1 MKSGITRI
9 NPKAALPHSVIQQE
23 SILLQ
28 NFIRSAAAT
37 AVVAAFASAA
47 NAGGFQLTEQS
58 ALALGRAYAG
68 VGVDGSDVS
77 GVYYNPATMTLH
89 PGTQMQLGVVGVGLN
104 LDYVGDNGS
113 RENGRKKPEVVPHA
127 FVSHQLTDDA
137 WVGFALTVP
146 FGLSTDYSN
155 DWDQAG
161 DGTSAMIKVID
172 FNPNVAYKLSDKVSL
187 GAGVSFQYVE
197 AKLGFNW
204 SQHPALGQLG
214 PLSPGQ
220 SHLKVDGHAW
230 GWNVGMMWT
239 PVETVRIGISYRS
252 KVEHTVDG
260 TLKTEKN
267 ILIPKV
273 LKPTQ
278 PSDFTALPT
287 SMNASVTMDAPAWA
301 MLSAAWDVN
310 DWLSLYGTFRWA
322 DWSSFQ
328 SLTIDTAYTPF
339 ESKKNWKD
347 TYLMTLGYDAK
358 MSDFWTLRGG
368 VGYETS
374 TISDPTLRTGTI
386 PDADRYWLAIGSSF
400 HWTKNFQTDVA
411 FAHLRG
417 VHERSVYNHKLTT
430 NGVTTEHAGKFR
442 KLDAYLLGVQAQYR
456 F

>member
-1 MKSGITRI
+1 M
-9 NPKAALPHSVIQQE
+9 
-23 SILLQ
+23 LQ

-37 AVVAAFASAA
+37 AVFAAFASAA

-89 PGTQMQLGVVGVGLN
+89 PGTQMQLGIVGVGLN
-104 LDYVGDNGS
+104 LDYAGDNGS

-155 DWDQAG
+155 NWDQAG
-161 DGTSAMIKVID
+161 EGTSAMIKVID
-172 FNPNVAYKLSDKVSL
+172 FNPNFAYKLSDKVSL
-187 GAGVSFQYVE
+187 GAGVSFQYVK
-197 AKLGFNW
+197 AKLGFNK
-204 SQHPALGQLG
+204 SNAGLGMT
-214 PLSPGQ
+214 
-220 SHLKVDGHAW
+220 HLDVDGHEW
-230 GWNVGMMWT
+230 GWNVGLMWT
-239 PVETVRIGISYRS
+239 PVDTVRVGLSYRS
-252 KVEHTVDG
+252 KVEHTVKG
-260 TLKTEKN
+260 NMTTGAQIPQLQN
-267 ILIPKV
+267 I
-273 LKPTQ
+273 
-278 PSDFTALPT
+278 
-287 SMNASVTMDAPAWA
+287 NASVTMDAPAWA

-328 SLTIDTAYTPF
+328 NLTVDLDSQIHPDQTMP
-339 ESKKNWKD
+339 KKWKD

-400 HWTKNFQTDVA
+400 HWTKDFQTDVA

-417 VHERSVYNHKLTT
+417 VHERSVYQGSK
-430 NGVTTEHAGKFR
+430 EIGKFR
-442 KLDAYLLGVQAQYR
+442 KLDAYLIGVQAQYR

>member
-1 MKSGITRI
+1 M
-9 NPKAALPHSVIQQE
+9 
-23 SILLQ
+23 LQ

-37 AVVAAFASAA
+37 AVFAAFASAA

-89 PGTQMQLGVVGVGLN
+89 PGTQMQLGIVGVGLN
-104 LDYVGDNGS
+104 LDYADNNGS
-113 RENGRKKPEVVPHA
+113 RENGRKKPEIVPHA

-155 DWDQAG
+155 DWEQSG

-172 FNPNVAYKLSDKVSL
+172 FNPNFAYKLSDKVSL
-187 GAGVSFQYVE
+187 GAGFSYQYVE

-204 SQHPALGQLG
+204 SNHPQLG
-214 PLSPGQ
+214 YTTPWGQNGPGM

-230 GWNVGMMWT
+230 GWNIGMMWT
-239 PVETVRIGISYRS
+239 PVDTVRIGVSYRS
-252 KVEHTVDG
+252 KVEHTVYG
-260 TLKTEKN
+260 TLKTQSN
-267 ILIPKV
+267 IML
-273 LKPTQ
+273 PTG
-278 PSDFTALPT
+278 PLPT
-287 SMNASVTMDAPAWA
+287 SMDASVTMDAPAWA

-328 SLTIDTAYTPF
+328 RLTIDT
-339 ESKKNWKD
+339 SKISLPSEKKWKD

-400 HWTKNFQTDVA
+400 HWTKDFQTDVA

-417 VHERSVYNHKLTT
+417 VHERSIYKHTT
-430 NGVTTEHAGKFR
+430 TGTDYAGKFR
-442 KLDAYLLGVQAQYR
+442 KLDAYLIGVQAQYR

>member
-1 MKSGITRI
+1 M
-9 NPKAALPHSVIQQE
+9 
-23 SILLQ
+23 LQ

-37 AVVAAFASAA
+37 AVFAAFASAA

-89 PGTQMQLGVVGVGLN
+89 PGTQMQLGIVGVGLN
-104 LDYVGDNGS
+104 LDYAGDNGS

-155 DWDQAG
+155 NWDQAG
-161 DGTSAMIKVID
+161 EGTSAMIKVID
-172 FNPNVAYKLSDKVSL
+172 FNPNFAYKLSDKVSL
-187 GAGVSFQYVE
+187 GAGVSFQYVK
-197 AKLGFNW
+197 AKLGFNK
-204 SQHPALGQLG
+204 SNAGLGMT
-214 PLSPGQ
+214 
-220 SHLKVDGHAW
+220 HLDVDGHEW
-230 GWNVGMMWT
+230 GWNVGLMWT
-239 PVETVRIGISYRS
+239 PVDTVRVGLSYRS
-252 KVEHTVDG
+252 KVEHTVKG
-260 TLKTEKN
+260 NMTTGAQIPQLQN
-267 ILIPKV
+267 I
-273 LKPTQ
+273 
-278 PSDFTALPT
+278 
-287 SMNASVTMDAPAWA
+287 NASVTMDAPAWA

-328 SLTIDTAYTPF
+328 NLTVDLDSQILPDQTMP
-339 ESKKNWKD
+339 KKWKD

-400 HWTKNFQTDVA
+400 HWTKDFQTDVA

-417 VHERSVYNHKLTT
+417 VHERSVYQ
-430 NGVTTEHAGKFR
+430 GGQEIGKFR
-442 KLDAYLLGVQAQYR
+442 KLDAYLIGVQAQYR

>member
-1 MKSGITRI
+1 M
-9 NPKAALPHSVIQQE
+9 
-23 SILLQ
+23 LQ

-37 AVVAAFASAA
+37 AVFAAFASAA

-89 PGTQMQLGVVGVGLN
+89 LGTQMQLGIVGVGLN
-104 LDYVGDNGS
+104 LDYAGDNGS
-113 RENGRKKPEVVPHA
+113 RENGRKKPEIVPHA

-137 WVGFALTVP
+137 WVGFALAVP

-172 FNPNVAYKLSDKVSL
+172 FNPNFAYKLSDKVSL

-204 SQHPALGQLG
+204 DKHYILGNLDLLEHMG
-214 PLSPGQ
+214 KVPKNTSLLAPGQ
-220 SHLKVDGHAW
+220 SHLKVDGYAW
-230 GWNVGMMWT
+230 GWNIGMMWT
-239 PVETVRIGISYRS
+239 PIDTIRVGVSYRS
-252 KVEHTVDG
+252 KVSHSVDG
-260 TLKTEKN
+260 TLKTSN
-267 ILIPKV
+267 PILKSV
-273 LKPTQ
+273 
-278 PSDFTALPT
+278 D
-287 SMNASVTMDAPAWA
+287 ASVSMDAPAWA

-328 SLTIDTAYTPF
+328 SLTIETSAVPMPL

-400 HWTKNFQTDVA
+400 HWTKDFQTDVA

-417 VHERSVYNHKLTT
+417 VHERSVYNHKLNT
-430 NGVTTEHAGKFR
+430 NGTTTAEHAGKFR
-442 KLDAYLLGVQAQYR
+442 KLDAYLIGVQAQYR

>member
-1 MKSGITRI
+1 M
-9 NPKAALPHSVIQQE
+9 
-23 SILLQ
+23 LQ

-37 AVVAAFASAA
+37 AVFAAFASAA

-89 PGTQMQLGVVGVGLN
+89 PGTQMQLGIVGVGLN
-104 LDYVGDNGS
+104 LDYAGDNGS

-155 DWDQAG
+155 NWDQAG
-161 DGTSAMIKVID
+161 EGTSAMIKVID
-172 FNPNVAYKLSDKVSL
+172 FNPNFAYKLSDKVSL
-187 GAGVSFQYVE
+187 GAGVSFQYVK
-197 AKLGFNW
+197 AKLGFNK
-204 SQHPALGQLG
+204 SNAGLGM
-214 PLSPGQ
+214 P
-220 SHLKVDGHAW
+220 HLDVDGHEW
-230 GWNVGMMWT
+230 GWNVGLMWT
-239 PVETVRIGISYRS
+239 PVDTVRVGLSYRS
-252 KVEHTVDG
+252 KVEHTVKG
-260 TLKTEKN
+260 NMTTGAQIPQLQN
-267 ILIPKV
+267 I
-273 LKPTQ
+273 
-278 PSDFTALPT
+278 
-287 SMNASVTMDAPAWA
+287 NASVTMDAPAWA

-328 SLTIDTAYTPF
+328 NLTVDLDSQILPDQTMP
-339 ESKKNWKD
+339 KKWKD

-400 HWTKNFQTDVA
+400 HWTKDFQTDVA

-417 VHERSVYNHKLTT
+417 VHERSIYKHTT
-430 NGVTTEHAGKFR
+430 TGTDYAGKFR
-442 KLDAYLLGVQAQYR
+442 KLDAYLIGVQAQYR

>member
-1 MKSGITRI
+1 M
-9 NPKAALPHSVIQQE
+9 
-23 SILLQ
+23 LQ

-37 AVVAAFASAA
+37 AVFAAFASAA

-89 PGTQMQLGVVGVGLN
+89 PGTQMQLGIVGVGLN
-104 LDYVGDNGS
+104 LDYAGDNGS
-113 RENGRKKPEVVPHA
+113 RENGRKKPEIVPHA

-155 DWDQAG
+155 DWEQSG

-172 FNPNVAYKLSDKVSL
+172 FNPNFAYKLSDKVSL
-187 GAGVSFQYVE
+187 GAGFSYQYVE

-204 SQHPALGQLG
+204 TNHPLLGKTHA
-214 PLSPGQ
+214 GQ

-239 PVETVRIGISYRS
+239 PVETVRIGLSYRS
-252 KVEHTVDG
+252 KVEHTDYG
-260 TLKTEKN
+260 NLRTQSPYLKTM
-267 ILIPKV
+267 
-273 LKPTQ
+273 
-278 PSDFTALPT
+278 D
-287 SMNASVTMDAPAWA
+287 ASVTMDAPAWA
-301 MLSAAWDVN
+301 MLSAAWEVN
-310 DWLSLYGTFRWA
+310 DWLNLYGTFRWA

-328 SLTIDTAYTPF
+328 RLTIDTPTMSLPS
-339 ESKKNWKD
+339 EKKWKD

-400 HWTKNFQTDVA
+400 HWTKDFQTDVA

-417 VHERSVYNHKLTT
+417 VHERSIYKHTKT
-430 NGVTTEHAGKFR
+430 GTEYAGKFR
-442 KLDAYLLGVQAQYR
+442 KLDAYLIGVQAQYR

>member
-1 MKSGITRI
+1 MKSGIIRI

-417 VHERSVYNHKLTT
+417 VHERSVYNHTPK
-430 NGVTTEHAGKFR
+430 GQAVHAGKFR

>member
-1 MKSGITRI
+1 M
-9 NPKAALPHSVIQQE
+9 
-23 SILLQ
+23 LQ

-89 PGTQMQLGVVGVGLN
+89 SGTQMQLGVVGVGLN
-104 LDYVGDNGS
+104 LDYAGDNGS

-197 AKLGFNW
+197 AKLGFNKTT
-204 SQHPALGQLG
+204 QNQLTNMG
-214 PLSPGQ
+214 MT
-220 SHLKVDGHAW
+220 HLKVDGHEW
-230 GWNVGMMWT
+230 GWNVGLMWT
-239 PVETVRIGISYRS
+239 PVETVRVGLSYRS
-252 KVEHTVDG
+252 KVEHTVNG
-260 TLKTEKN
+260 QMT
-267 ILIPKV
+267 
-273 LKPTQ
+273 TQ
-278 PSDFTALPT
+278 SLAPQLQNLD
-287 SMNASVTMDAPAWA
+287 ASVTMDAPAWA
-301 MLSAAWDVN
+301 MLSAAWEVN
-310 DWLSLYGTFRWA
+310 DWLNLYGTFRWA

-328 SLTIDTAYTPF
+328 NLTVDFDMPQLPSQTMP
-339 ESKKNWKD
+339 KNWKD

-368 VGYETS
+368 IGYETS

-417 VHERSVYNHKLTT
+417 VHERSVYK
-430 NGVTTEHAGKFR
+430 NGSEIGKFR

>member
-104 LDYVGDNGS
+104 LDYAGDNGS

-161 DGTSAMIKVID
+161 EGTSAMIKVID

-204 SQHPALGQLG
+204 DEHPQLG
-214 PLSPGQ
+214 LIGAPGMAR
-220 SHLKVDGHAW
+220 LKVDGHAW

-239 PVETVRIGISYRS
+239 PVETVRIGVSYRS
-252 KVEHTVDG
+252 KVEHTVKG
-260 TLKTEKN
+260 TLKADNKITVLGPKN
-267 ILIPKV
+267 QLV
-273 LKPTQ
+273 DL
-278 PSDFTALPT
+278 PS

-417 VHERSVYNHKLTT
+417 VHERSVYK
-430 NGVTTEHAGKFR
+430 NGSEIGKFR

>member
-1 MKSGITRI
+1 M
-9 NPKAALPHSVIQQE
+9 
-23 SILLQ
+23 LQ

-104 LDYVGDNGS
+104 LDYAGDNGR

-155 DWDQAG
+155 NWDQSG

-204 SQHPALGQLG
+204 DNHPQLSLIG
-214 PLSPGQ
+214 APGMAR
-220 SHLKVDGHAW
+220 LKVDGHAW

-239 PVETVRIGISYRS
+239 PVETVRIGVSYRS

-260 TLKTEKN
+260 TLKADNKITVLGPKN
-267 ILIPKV
+267 QLV
-273 LKPTQ
+273 DL
-278 PSDFTALPT
+278 PS

-368 VGYETS
+368 IGYETS

-417 VHERSVYNHKLTT
+417 VHERSVYK
-430 NGVTTEHAGKFR
+430 NGSEIGKFR

>member
-1 MKSGITRI
+1 M
-9 NPKAALPHSVIQQE
+9 
-23 SILLQ
+23 LQ

-37 AVVAAFASAA
+37 AVFAAFASAA

-89 PGTQMQLGVVGVGLN
+89 PGTQMQLGIVGVGLN
-104 LDYVGDNGS
+104 LDYAGDNGS

-155 DWDQAG
+155 NWDQAG
-161 DGTSAMIKVID
+161 EGTSAMIKVID
-172 FNPNVAYKLSDKVSL
+172 FNPNFAYKLSDKVSL
-187 GAGVSFQYVE
+187 GAGVSFQYVK
-197 AKLGFNW
+197 AKLGFNK
-204 SQHPALGQLG
+204 SNAGLGMT
-214 PLSPGQ
+214 
-220 SHLKVDGHAW
+220 HLDVDGHEW
-230 GWNVGMMWT
+230 GWNVGLMWT
-239 PVETVRIGISYRS
+239 PVDTVRVGLSYRS
-252 KVEHTVDG
+252 KVEHTVKG
-260 TLKTEKN
+260 NMTTGAQIPQLQN
-267 ILIPKV
+267 I
-273 LKPTQ
+273 
-278 PSDFTALPT
+278 
-287 SMNASVTMDAPAWA
+287 NASVTMDAPAWA

-328 SLTIDTAYTPF
+328 NLTVDLDSQILPDQTMP
-339 ESKKNWKD
+339 KKWKD

-400 HWTKNFQTDVA
+400 HWTKDFQTDVA

-417 VHERSVYNHKLTT
+417 VHERSVYQGSK
-430 NGVTTEHAGKFR
+430 EIGKFR
-442 KLDAYLLGVQAQYR
+442 KLDAYLIGVQAQYR

>member
-1 MKSGITRI
+1 VKSGITRI

-104 LDYVGDNGS
+104 LDYAGDNGS

-155 DWDQAG
+155 NWDQSG

-187 GAGVSFQYVE
+187 GAGFSFQYVE

-204 SQHPALGQLG
+204 TNHPQLG
-214 PLSPGQ
+214 IGKTGM

-239 PVETVRIGISYRS
+239 PVETVRIGVSYRS

-267 ILIPKV
+267 ILIPMV
-273 LKPTQ
+273 PNPSQ

-328 SLTIDTAYTPF
+328 SLTIDTPYRPL

-368 VGYETS
+368 IGYETS

-417 VHERSVYNHKLTT
+417 VHERSVYNHNRTA

>member
-1 MKSGITRI
+1 M
-9 NPKAALPHSVIQQE
+9 
-23 SILLQ
+23 LQ

-37 AVVAAFASAA
+37 AVFAAFASAA

-89 PGTQMQLGVVGVGLN
+89 PGTQMQLGIVGVGLN
-104 LDYVGDNGS
+104 LDYAGDNGS

-155 DWDQAG
+155 NWDQAG
-161 DGTSAMIKVID
+161 EGTSAMIKVID
-172 FNPNVAYKLSDKVSL
+172 FNPNFAYKLSDKVSL
-187 GAGVSFQYVE
+187 GAGFSYQYVE

-204 SQHPALGQLG
+204 DKKLLAGM
-214 PLSPGQ
+214 

-239 PVETVRIGISYRS
+239 PVDTVRIGVSYRS
-252 KVEHTVDG
+252 KVEHTVYG
-260 TLKTEKN
+260 TLKTQSN
-267 ILIPKV
+267 IMGR
-273 LKPTQ
+273 
-278 PSDFTALPT
+278 FPT
-287 SMNASVTMDAPAWA
+287 SMDASVTMDAPAWA
-301 MLSAAWDVN
+301 MLSAAWEVN
-310 DWLSLYGTFRWA
+310 DWLNLYGTFRWA

-328 SLTIDTAYTPF
+328 SLTIETSTLPMPL

-400 HWTKNFQTDVA
+400 HWTKDFQTDVA

-417 VHERSVYNHKLTT
+417 VHERSVYQ
-430 NGVTTEHAGKFR
+430 GGQEIGKFR
-442 KLDAYLLGVQAQYR
+442 KLDAYLIGVQAQYR

>member
-1 MKSGITRI
+1 M
-9 NPKAALPHSVIQQE
+9 
-23 SILLQ
+23 LQ

-37 AVVAAFASAA
+37 AVFAAFASAA

-68 VGVDGSDVS
+68 VGVDGTDVS

-89 PGTQMQLGVVGVGLN
+89 PGTQMQLGVVGIGLN
-104 LDYVGDNGS
+104 LDYASNNGNN
-113 RENGRKKPEVVPHA
+113 ENGRKKPEVVPHA

-155 DWDQAG
+155 DWEQAT

-172 FNPNVAYKLSDKVSL
+172 FNPNFAYKLSDKVSL
-187 GAGVSFQYVE
+187 GAGFSYQYVE

-204 SQHPALGQLG
+204 TNHPLLGRTG
-214 PLSPGQ
+214 VGQ

-239 PVETVRIGISYRS
+239 PVETVRIGLSYRS
-252 KVEHTVDG
+252 KVEHTVYG
-260 TLKTEKN
+260 NLRTQSPYLKTM
-267 ILIPKV
+267 
-273 LKPTQ
+273 
-278 PSDFTALPT
+278 D
-287 SMNASVTMDAPAWA
+287 ASVTMDAPAWA
-301 MLSAAWDVN
+301 MLSAAWEVN
-310 DWLSLYGTFRWA
+310 DWLNLYGTFRWA

-328 SLTIDTAYTPF
+328 RLTIDTPTMSLPS
-339 ESKKNWKD
+339 EKKWKD

-400 HWTKNFQTDVA
+400 HWTKDFQTDVA

-417 VHERSVYNHKLTT
+417 VHERSVYK
-430 NGVTTEHAGKFR
+430 GDQEIGKFR
-442 KLDAYLLGVQAQYR
+442 KLDAYLIGVQAQYR

>member
-1 MKSGITRI
+1 M
-9 NPKAALPHSVIQQE
+9 
-23 SILLQ
+23 LQ

-89 PGTQMQLGVVGVGLN
+89 PGTQMQLGVVGIGLN
-104 LDYVGDNGS
+104 LDYASKNG
-113 RENGRKKPEVVPHA
+113 RDENGRKKPEVVPHA

-155 DWDQAG
+155 DWEQSI

-197 AKLGFNW
+197 AKLGFNKTT
-204 SQHPALGQLG
+204 QNQLTNMG
-214 PLSPGQ
+214 MT
-220 SHLKVDGHAW
+220 HLKVDGHEW
-230 GWNVGMMWT
+230 GWNVGLMWT
-239 PVETVRIGISYRS
+239 PVETVRVGLSYRS
-252 KVEHTVDG
+252 KVEHTVNG
-260 TLKTEKN
+260 QMT
-267 ILIPKV
+267 
-273 LKPTQ
+273 TQ
-278 PSDFTALPT
+278 SLAPQLQNLD
-287 SMNASVTMDAPAWA
+287 ASVTMDAPAWA
-301 MLSAAWDVN
+301 MLSAAWEVN
-310 DWLSLYGTFRWA
+310 DWLNLYGTFRWA

-328 SLTIDTAYTPF
+328 NLTVDFDMAQLPSQTMP
-339 ESKKNWKD
+339 KNWKD

-368 VGYETS
+368 IGYETS

-417 VHERSVYNHKLTT
+417 VHERSVYK
-430 NGVTTEHAGKFR
+430 NGSEIGKFR

>member
-1 MKSGITRI
+1 M
-9 NPKAALPHSVIQQE
+9 
-23 SILLQ
+23 LQ

-37 AVVAAFASAA
+37 AVFAAFASAA

-68 VGVDGSDVS
+68 VGVDGTDVS

-89 PGTQMQLGVVGVGLN
+89 PGTQMQLGIVGVGLN
-104 LDYVGDNGS
+104 LDYAGNNDS
-113 RENGRKKPEVVPHA
+113 RENGRKKPEIVPHA

-155 DWDQAG
+155 NWDQAA

-172 FNPNVAYKLSDKVSL
+172 FNPNFAYKLSDKVSL
-187 GAGVSFQYVE
+187 GAGFSYQYVE

-204 SQHPALGQLG
+204 TNHPLLGQT
-214 PLSPGQ
+214 SAGQ

-239 PVETVRIGISYRS
+239 PVETVRIGLSYRS
-252 KVEHTVDG
+252 KVEHTVYG
-260 TLKTEKN
+260 NLRTQSPYLKTM
-267 ILIPKV
+267 
-273 LKPTQ
+273 
-278 PSDFTALPT
+278 D
-287 SMNASVTMDAPAWA
+287 ASVTMDAPAWA
-301 MLSAAWDVN
+301 MLSAAWEVN
-310 DWLSLYGTFRWA
+310 DWLNLYGTFRWA

-328 SLTIDTAYTPF
+328 RLTIDTPTMSLPS
-339 ESKKNWKD
+339 EKKWKD

-417 VHERSVYNHKLTT
+417 VHERSVYNHKLNT
-430 NGVTTEHAGKFR
+430 NGTTTAEHAGKFR
-442 KLDAYLLGVQAQYR
+442 KLDAYLIGVQAQYR

>member
-1 MKSGITRI
+1 M
-9 NPKAALPHSVIQQE
+9 
-23 SILLQ
+23 LQ

-37 AVVAAFASAA
+37 AVFAAFASAA

-89 PGTQMQLGVVGVGLN
+89 PGTQMQLGIVGVGLN
-104 LDYVGDNGS
+104 LDYAGDNGS

-155 DWDQAG
+155 NWDQAG
-161 DGTSAMIKVID
+161 EGTSAMIKVID
-172 FNPNVAYKLSDKVSL
+172 FNPNFAYKLSDKVSL
-187 GAGVSFQYVE
+187 GAGVSFQYVK
-197 AKLGFNW
+197 AKLGFNK
-204 SQHPALGQLG
+204 SNAGLGMT
-214 PLSPGQ
+214 
-220 SHLKVDGHAW
+220 HLDVDGHEW
-230 GWNVGMMWT
+230 GWNVGLMWT
-239 PVETVRIGISYRS
+239 PVDTVRVGLSYRS
-252 KVEHTVDG
+252 KVEHTVKG
-260 TLKTEKN
+260 NMTTGVQIPQLQN
-267 ILIPKV
+267 I
-273 LKPTQ
+273 
-278 PSDFTALPT
+278 
-287 SMNASVTMDAPAWA
+287 NASVTMDAPAWA

-328 SLTIDTAYTPF
+328 NLTVDLDSQILPDQTMP
-339 ESKKNWKD
+339 KKWKD

-400 HWTKNFQTDVA
+400 HWTKDFQTDVA

-417 VHERSVYNHKLTT
+417 VHERSVYQGSK
-430 NGVTTEHAGKFR
+430 EIGKFR
-442 KLDAYLLGVQAQYR
+442 KLDAYLIGVQAQYR

>member
-1 MKSGITRI
+1 M
-9 NPKAALPHSVIQQE
+9 
-23 SILLQ
+23 LQ

-37 AVVAAFASAA
+37 AVFAAFASAA

-89 PGTQMQLGVVGVGLN
+89 PGTQMQLGIVGVGLN
-104 LDYVGDNGS
+104 LDYAGDNGS

-155 DWDQAG
+155 NWDQAG
-161 DGTSAMIKVID
+161 EGTSAMIKVID
-172 FNPNVAYKLSDKVSL
+172 FNPNFAYKLSDKVSL
-187 GAGVSFQYVE
+187 GAGFSYQYVE

-204 SQHPALGQLG
+204 DQKLHAGM
-214 PLSPGQ
+214 

-230 GWNVGMMWT
+230 GWNIGMMWT
-239 PVETVRIGISYRS
+239 PVETVRIGVSYRS
-252 KVEHTVDG
+252 KVEHTVYG
-260 TLKTEKN
+260 TLKTQGN
-267 ILIPKV
+267 IK
-273 LKPTQ
+273 
-278 PSDFTALPT
+278 LPT
-287 SMNASVTMDAPAWA
+287 ATGTIATLPSSMDASVTMDAPAWA

-328 SLTIDTAYTPF
+328 RLTIDT
-339 ESKKNWKD
+339 SKISLPSEKKWKD

-400 HWTKNFQTDVA
+400 HWTKDFQTDVA

-417 VHERSVYNHKLTT
+417 VHERSVYQ
-430 NGVTTEHAGKFR
+430 GGQEIGKFR
-442 KLDAYLLGVQAQYR
+442 KLDAYLIGVQAQYR

>member
-1 MKSGITRI
+1 M
-9 NPKAALPHSVIQQE
+9 
-23 SILLQ
+23 LQ

-37 AVVAAFASAA
+37 AVFAAFASAA

-68 VGVDGSDVS
+68 VGVDGTDVS

-89 PGTQMQLGVVGVGLN
+89 PGTQMQLGIVGVGLN
-104 LDYVGDNGS
+104 LDYAGDNGS
-113 RENGRKKPEVVPHA
+113 RENGRKKPEIVPHA

-137 WVGFALTVP
+137 WVGFSLTVP

-155 DWDQAG
+155 DWEQSG

-172 FNPNVAYKLSDKVSL
+172 FNPNFAYKLSDKVSL
-187 GAGVSFQYVE
+187 GAGFSYQYVE

-204 SQHPALGQLG
+204 SNHPQLG
-214 PLSPGQ
+214 YTTPWGQNGPGM

-230 GWNVGMMWT
+230 GWNIGMMWT
-239 PVETVRIGISYRS
+239 PIDTVRIGVSYRS
-252 KVEHTVDG
+252 KVEHTVYG
-260 TLKTEKN
+260 TLKTQSN
-267 ILIPKV
+267 IML
-273 LKPTQ
+273 PTG
-278 PSDFTALPT
+278 PLPT
-287 SMNASVTMDAPAWA
+287 SMDASVTMDAPAWA

-328 SLTIDTAYTPF
+328 RLTIDT
-339 ESKKNWKD
+339 SKISLPSEKKWKD

-400 HWTKNFQTDVA
+400 HWTKDFQTDVA

-417 VHERSVYNHKLTT
+417 VHERSIYKHTKT
-430 NGVTTEHAGKFR
+430 GTEYAGKFR
-442 KLDAYLLGVQAQYR
+442 KLDAYLIGVQAQYR

>member
-1 MKSGITRI
+1 M
-9 NPKAALPHSVIQQE
+9 
-23 SILLQ
+23 LQ

-37 AVVAAFASAA
+37 AVFAAFASAA

-89 PGTQMQLGVVGVGLN
+89 PGTQMQLGIVGVGLN
-104 LDYVGDNGS
+104 LDYAGDNGS

-155 DWDQAG
+155 NWDQAG
-161 DGTSAMIKVID
+161 EGTSAMIKVID
-172 FNPNVAYKLSDKVSL
+172 FNPNFAYKLSDKVSL
-187 GAGVSFQYVE
+187 GAGVSFQYVK
-197 AKLGFNW
+197 AKLGFNK
-204 SQHPALGQLG
+204 SNAGLGMT
-214 PLSPGQ
+214 
-220 SHLKVDGHAW
+220 HLDVDGHEW
-230 GWNVGMMWT
+230 GWNVGLMWT
-239 PVETVRIGISYRS
+239 PVDTVRVGLSYRS
-252 KVEHTVDG
+252 KVEHTVKG
-260 TLKTEKN
+260 NMTTGAQIPQLQN
-267 ILIPKV
+267 I
-273 LKPTQ
+273 
-278 PSDFTALPT
+278 
-287 SMNASVTMDAPAWA
+287 NASVTMDAPAWA

-328 SLTIDTAYTPF
+328 NLTVDLDSQILPDQTMP
-339 ESKKNWKD
+339 KKWKD

-400 HWTKNFQTDVA
+400 HWTKDFQTDVA

-417 VHERSVYNHKLTT
+417 VHERSIYKHTT
-430 NGVTTEHAGKFR
+430 TGTDYAGKFR
-442 KLDAYLLGVQAQYR
+442 KLDAYLIGVQAQYR

>member
-1 MKSGITRI
+1 M
-9 NPKAALPHSVIQQE
+9 
-23 SILLQ
+23 LQ

-104 LDYVGDNGS
+104 LDYASDNGR

-155 DWDQAG
+155 DWDQSG

-204 SQHPALGQLG
+204 ENHPQLG
-214 PLSPGQ
+214 LIGDPGMAR
-220 SHLKVDGHAW
+220 LKVDGHAW

-239 PVETVRIGISYRS
+239 PVETVRIGVSYRS

-260 TLKTEKN
+260 TLKADNKITVLGPKN
-267 ILIPKV
+267 QLV
-273 LKPTQ
+273 DL
-278 PSDFTALPT
+278 PS

-368 VGYETS
+368 IGYETS

-417 VHERSVYNHKLTT
+417 VHERSVYK
-430 NGVTTEHAGKFR
+430 NGSEIGKFR

>member
-1 MKSGITRI
+1 MKSGIIRI

-161 DGTSAMIKVID
+161 EGTSAMIKVID

-204 SQHPALGQLG
+204 SKHPLLSQLG
-214 PLSPGQ
+214 PAAPGQ

-239 PVETVRIGISYRS
+239 PVDTVRVGLSYRS
-252 KVEHTVDG
+252 KVAHTVDG
-260 TLKTEKN
+260 TLKKSN
-267 ILIPKV
+267 PY
-273 LKPTQ
+273 LKTM
-278 PSDFTALPT
+278 D
-287 SMNASVTMDAPAWA
+287 ASVSMDAPAWA

-328 SLTIDTAYTPF
+328 DLTIET
-339 ESKKNWKD
+339 SKLPKPLVSEKKWKD

>member
-1 MKSGITRI
+1 M
-9 NPKAALPHSVIQQE
+9 
-23 SILLQ
+23 LQ

-37 AVVAAFASAA
+37 AVFAAFASAA

-89 PGTQMQLGVVGVGLN
+89 PGTQMQLGIVGVGLN
-104 LDYVGDNGS
+104 LDYAGDNGS
-113 RENGRKKPEVVPHA
+113 RENGRKKPEIVPHA

-155 DWDQAG
+155 NWDQAG
-161 DGTSAMIKVID
+161 EGTSAMIKVID
-172 FNPNVAYKLSDKVSL
+172 FNPNFAYKLSDKVSL
-187 GAGVSFQYVE
+187 GAGVSFQYVK
-197 AKLGFNW
+197 AKLGFNK
-204 SQHPALGQLG
+204 SNAGLGMT
-214 PLSPGQ
+214 
-220 SHLKVDGHAW
+220 HLDVDGHEW
-230 GWNVGMMWT
+230 GWNVGLMWT
-239 PVETVRIGISYRS
+239 PVDTVRVGLSYRS
-252 KVEHTVDG
+252 KVEHTVKG
-260 TLKTEKN
+260 NMTTGAQIPQLQN
-267 ILIPKV
+267 I
-273 LKPTQ
+273 
-278 PSDFTALPT
+278 
-287 SMNASVTMDAPAWA
+287 NASVTMDAPAWA

-328 SLTIDTAYTPF
+328 NLTVDLDSQILPDQTMP
-339 ESKKNWKD
+339 KKWKD

-400 HWTKNFQTDVA
+400 HWTKDFQTDVA

-417 VHERSVYNHKLTT
+417 VHERSVYQGSK
-430 NGVTTEHAGKFR
+430 EIGKFR
-442 KLDAYLLGVQAQYR
+442 KLDAYLIGVQAQYR

>member
-1 MKSGITRI
+1 M
-9 NPKAALPHSVIQQE
+9 
-23 SILLQ
+23 LQ

-37 AVVAAFASAA
+37 AVFAAFASAA

-89 PGTQMQLGVVGVGLN
+89 PGTQMQLGIVGVGLN
-104 LDYVGDNGS
+104 LDYAGNNGS
-113 RENGRKKPEVVPHA
+113 RENGRKKPEIVPHA

-155 DWDQAG
+155 DWEQSG

-172 FNPNVAYKLSDKVSL
+172 FNPNFAYKLSDKVSL
-187 GAGVSFQYVE
+187 GAGFSYQYVE

-204 SQHPALGQLG
+204 DKLGAG
-214 PLSPGQ
+214 M

-230 GWNVGMMWT
+230 GWNIGMMWT
-239 PVETVRIGISYRS
+239 PVETVRIGVSYRS
-252 KVEHTVDG
+252 KVEHTVYG
-260 TLKTEKN
+260 TLKTQSK
-267 ILIPKV
+267 IMGV
-273 LKPTQ
+273 
-278 PSDFTALPT
+278 FPT
-287 SMNASVTMDAPAWA
+287 SMDASVTMDAPAWA
-301 MLSAAWDVN
+301 MLSAAWEVN
-310 DWLSLYGTFRWA
+310 DWLNLYGTFRWA

-328 SLTIDTAYTPF
+328 RLTIDTPTMSFPS
-339 ESKKNWKD
+339 EKKWKD

-400 HWTKNFQTDVA
+400 HWTKDFQTDVA

-417 VHERSVYNHKLTT
+417 VHERSVYQ
-430 NGVTTEHAGKFR
+430 GGQEIGKFR
-442 KLDAYLLGVQAQYR
+442 KLDAYLIGIQAQYR

>member
-1 MKSGITRI
+1 M
-9 NPKAALPHSVIQQE
+9 
-23 SILLQ
+23 LQ

-37 AVVAAFASAA
+37 AVFAAFASAA

-104 LDYVGDNGS
+104 LDYAGDNGS
-113 RENGRKKPEVVPHA
+113 RENGRKKPEIVPHA

-155 DWDQAG
+155 DWEQAT

-172 FNPNVAYKLSDKVSL
+172 FNPNFAYKLSDKVSL
-187 GAGVSFQYVE
+187 GAGFSYQYVE

-204 SQHPALGQLG
+204 TNHPLLGRTG
-214 PLSPGQ
+214 VGQ

-239 PVETVRIGISYRS
+239 PVETVRIGLSYRS
-252 KVEHTVDG
+252 KVEHTVYG
-260 TLKTEKN
+260 NLRTQSPYLKTM
-267 ILIPKV
+267 
-273 LKPTQ
+273 
-278 PSDFTALPT
+278 D
-287 SMNASVTMDAPAWA
+287 ASVTMDAPAWA
-301 MLSAAWDVN
+301 MLSAAWEVN
-310 DWLSLYGTFRWA
+310 DWLNLYGTFRWA

-328 SLTIDTAYTPF
+328 RLTIDTPTMSLPS
-339 ESKKNWKD
+339 EKKWKD

-400 HWTKNFQTDVA
+400 HWTKDFQTDVA

-417 VHERSVYNHKLTT
+417 VHERSVYQ
-430 NGVTTEHAGKFR
+430 GGQEIGKFR
-442 KLDAYLLGVQAQYR
+442 KLDAYLIGVQAQYR

>member
-104 LDYVGDNGS
+104 LDYASDNGR

-155 DWDQAG
+155 DWDQSG

-204 SQHPALGQLG
+204 ENHPQLG
-214 PLSPGQ
+214 LIGDPGMAR
-220 SHLKVDGHAW
+220 LKVDGHAW

-239 PVETVRIGISYRS
+239 PVETVRIGVSYRS

-260 TLKTEKN
+260 TLKADNKITVLGPKN
-267 ILIPKV
+267 QLV
-273 LKPTQ
+273 DL
-278 PSDFTALPT
+278 PS

-368 VGYETS
+368 IGYETS

-417 VHERSVYNHKLTT
+417 VHERSVYK
-430 NGVTTEHAGKFR
+430 NGSEIGKFR

>member
-1 MKSGITRI
+1 M
-9 NPKAALPHSVIQQE
+9 LH
-23 SILLQ
+23 

-68 VGVDGSDVS
+68 VGVDGTDVS

-89 PGTQMQLGVVGVGLN
+89 PGTQMQLGIVGVGLN
-104 LDYVGDNGS
+104 LDYAGNNGS
-113 RENGRKKPEVVPHA
+113 RENGRKKPEIVPHA

-155 DWDQAG
+155 NWDQAA

-172 FNPNVAYKLSDKVSL
+172 FNPNFAYKLSDKVSL
-187 GAGVSFQYVE
+187 GAGFSYQYVE

-204 SQHPALGQLG
+204 DKQGAGM
-214 PLSPGQ
+214 

-230 GWNVGMMWT
+230 GWNIGMMWT
-239 PVETVRIGISYRS
+239 PVETVRIGVSYRS
-252 KVEHTVDG
+252 KVEHTVYG
-260 TLKTEKN
+260 TLKTQSK
-267 ILIPKV
+267 IMGG
-273 LKPTQ
+273 
-278 PSDFTALPT
+278 FPT
-287 SMNASVTMDAPAWA
+287 SMDASVTMDAPAWA
-301 MLSAAWDVN
+301 MLSAAWEVN
-310 DWLSLYGTFRWA
+310 DWLNLYGTFRWA

-328 SLTIDTAYTPF
+328 RLTIDTPTMSFPS
-339 ESKKNWKD
+339 EKKWKD

-400 HWTKNFQTDVA
+400 HWTKDFQTDVA

-417 VHERSVYNHKLTT
+417 VHERSVYQGSK
-430 NGVTTEHAGKFR
+430 EIGKFR
-442 KLDAYLLGVQAQYR
+442 KLDAYLIGVQAQYR

>member
-1 MKSGITRI
+1 M
-9 NPKAALPHSVIQQE
+9 
-23 SILLQ
+23 LQ

-37 AVVAAFASAA
+37 AVFAAFASAA

-89 PGTQMQLGVVGVGLN
+89 PGTQMQLGIVGVGLN
-104 LDYVGDNGS
+104 LDYAGDNGS
-113 RENGRKKPEVVPHA
+113 RENGRKKPEIVPHA

-155 DWDQAG
+155 NWDQAA

-172 FNPNVAYKLSDKVSL
+172 FNPNFAYKLSDKVSL
-187 GAGVSFQYVE
+187 GAGFSYQYVE

-204 SQHPALGQLG
+204 TNHPLLGKTYA
-214 PLSPGQ
+214 GQ

-239 PVETVRIGISYRS
+239 PVETVRIGLSYRS
-252 KVEHTVDG
+252 KVEHTVYG
-260 TLKTEKN
+260 NLRTQSPYLKTM
-267 ILIPKV
+267 
-273 LKPTQ
+273 
-278 PSDFTALPT
+278 D
-287 SMNASVTMDAPAWA
+287 ASVTMDAPAWA
-301 MLSAAWDVN
+301 MLSAAWEVN
-310 DWLSLYGTFRWA
+310 DWLNLYGTFRWA

-328 SLTIDTAYTPF
+328 RLTIDTPTMSLPS
-339 ESKKNWKD
+339 EKKWKD

-400 HWTKNFQTDVA
+400 HWTKDFQTDVA

-417 VHERSVYNHKLTT
+417 VHERSVYQGSK
-430 NGVTTEHAGKFR
+430 EIGKFR
-442 KLDAYLLGVQAQYR
+442 KLDAYLIGVQAQYR

>member
-104 LDYVGDNGS
+104 LDYAGDNGS

-197 AKLGFNW
+197 AKLGFNKTT
-204 SQHPALGQLG
+204 QNQLTNMG
-214 PLSPGQ
+214 MT
-220 SHLKVDGHAW
+220 HLKVDGHEW
-230 GWNVGMMWT
+230 GWNVGLMWT
-239 PVETVRIGISYRS
+239 PVETVRVGLSYRS
-252 KVEHTVDG
+252 KVEHTVNG
-260 TLKTEKN
+260 QMT
-267 ILIPKV
+267 
-273 LKPTQ
+273 TQ
-278 PSDFTALPT
+278 SLAPQLQNLD
-287 SMNASVTMDAPAWA
+287 ASVTMDAPAWA
-301 MLSAAWDVN
+301 MLSAAWEVN
-310 DWLSLYGTFRWA
+310 DWLNLYGTFRWA

-328 SLTIDTAYTPF
+328 NLTVDFDMPQLPSQTMP
-339 ESKKNWKD
+339 KNWKD

-368 VGYETS
+368 IGYETS

-417 VHERSVYNHKLTT
+417 VHERSVYK
-430 NGVTTEHAGKFR
+430 NGSEIGKFR

>member
-1 MKSGITRI
+1 M
-9 NPKAALPHSVIQQE
+9 
-23 SILLQ
+23 LQ

-37 AVVAAFASAA
+37 AVFAAFASAA

-77 GVYYNPATMTLH
+77 GVYYNPASMTLH

-104 LDYVGDNGS
+104 LDYASNNGKD
-113 RENGRKKPEVVPHA
+113 ENGRKKPEIIPHA

-137 WVGFALTVP
+137 WVGFALTIP

-155 DWDQAG
+155 DWEQSG
-161 DGTSAMIKVID
+161 EGTSAMIKVID
-172 FNPNVAYKLSDKVSL
+172 FNPNFAYKLSDKVSL
-187 GAGVSFQYVE
+187 GAGVSFQYVK
-197 AKLGFNW
+197 AKLGFNK
-204 SQHPALGQLG
+204 SEASLGMT
-214 PLSPGQ
+214 
-220 SHLKVDGHAW
+220 HLDVDGHEW
-230 GWNVGMMWT
+230 GWNVGLMWT
-239 PVETVRIGISYRS
+239 PVDTVRVGLSYRS
-252 KVEHTVDG
+252 KVEHTVKG
-260 TLKTEKN
+260 NMTTESQYAPLQN
-267 ILIPKV
+267 I
-273 LKPTQ
+273 
-278 PSDFTALPT
+278 
-287 SMNASVTMDAPAWA
+287 NASVTMDAPAWA

-328 SLTIDTAYTPF
+328 NLTVELDSQMLPDQTMP
-339 ESKKNWKD
+339 KKWKD

-417 VHERSVYNHKLTT
+417 VHERSVYQ
-430 NGVTTEHAGKFR
+430 GGQEIGKFR
-442 KLDAYLLGVQAQYR
+442 KLDAYLIGVQAQYR

>member
-89 PGTQMQLGVVGVGLN
+89 PGTQMQLGVVGIGLN
-104 LDYVGDNGS
+104 LDYASKNG
-113 RENGRKKPEVVPHA
+113 RDENGRKKPEVVPHA

-155 DWDQAG
+155 DWEQSI

-197 AKLGFNW
+197 AKLGFNKTT
-204 SQHPALGQLG
+204 QNQLTNMG
-214 PLSPGQ
+214 MT
-220 SHLKVDGHAW
+220 HLKVDGHEW
-230 GWNVGMMWT
+230 GWNVGLMWT
-239 PVETVRIGISYRS
+239 PVETVRVGLSYRS
-252 KVEHTVDG
+252 KVEHTVNG
-260 TLKTEKN
+260 QMT
-267 ILIPKV
+267 
-273 LKPTQ
+273 TQ
-278 PSDFTALPT
+278 SLAPQLQNLD
-287 SMNASVTMDAPAWA
+287 ASVTMDAPAWA
-301 MLSAAWDVN
+301 MLSAAWEVN
-310 DWLSLYGTFRWA
+310 DWLNLYGTFRWA

-328 SLTIDTAYTPF
+328 NLTVDFDMAQLPSQTMP
-339 ESKKNWKD
+339 KNWKD

-368 VGYETS
+368 IGYETS

-417 VHERSVYNHKLTT
+417 VHERSVYK
-430 NGVTTEHAGKFR
+430 NGSEIGKFR

>member
-1 MKSGITRI
+1 M
-9 NPKAALPHSVIQQE
+9 
-23 SILLQ
+23 LQ

-37 AVVAAFASAA
+37 AVFAAFASAA

-89 PGTQMQLGVVGVGLN
+89 PGTQMQLGIVGVGLN
-104 LDYVGDNGS
+104 LDYAGDNGS

-155 DWDQAG
+155 NWDQAG
-161 DGTSAMIKVID
+161 EGTSAMIKVID
-172 FNPNVAYKLSDKVSL
+172 FNPNFAYKLSDKVSL
-187 GAGVSFQYVE
+187 GAGVSFQYVK
-197 AKLGFNW
+197 AKLGFNK
-204 SQHPALGQLG
+204 SNAGLGMT
-214 PLSPGQ
+214 
-220 SHLKVDGHAW
+220 HLDVDGHEW
-230 GWNVGMMWT
+230 GWNVGLMWT
-239 PVETVRIGISYRS
+239 PVDTVRVGLSYRS
-252 KVEHTVDG
+252 KVEHTVKG
-260 TLKTEKN
+260 NMTTGAQIPQLQN
-267 ILIPKV
+267 I
-273 LKPTQ
+273 
-278 PSDFTALPT
+278 
-287 SMNASVTMDAPAWA
+287 NASVTMDAPAWA

-328 SLTIDTAYTPF
+328 NLTVDLDSQILPDQTMP
-339 ESKKNWKD
+339 KKWKD

-417 VHERSVYNHKLTT
+417 VHERSVYTHERTAAGITT
-430 NGVTTEHAGKFR
+430 KEAGKFR
-442 KLDAYLLGVQAQYR
+442 KLDAYLIGVQAQYR

>member
-1 MKSGITRI
+1 M
-9 NPKAALPHSVIQQE
+9 
-23 SILLQ
+23 LQ

-37 AVVAAFASAA
+37 AVFAAFASTA

-77 GVYYNPATMTLH
+77 GVYYNPASMTLH
-89 PGTQMQLGVVGVGLN
+89 PGTQMQLGVVGIGLN
-104 LDYVGDNGS
+104 LDYASNNGNN
-113 RENGRKKPEVVPHA
+113 ENGRKKPEVVPHA

-155 DWDQAG
+155 DWEQSG

-172 FNPNVAYKLSDKVSL
+172 FNPNFAYKLSDKVSL
-187 GAGVSFQYVE
+187 GAGFSYQYVE

-204 SQHPALGQLG
+204 SNHPKLGYSFSGQNG
-214 PLSPGQ
+214 PGM

-230 GWNVGMMWT
+230 GWNIGMMWT
-239 PVETVRIGISYRS
+239 PVETVRIGVSYRS

-260 TLKTEKN
+260 TLKTQSN
-267 ILIPKV
+267 IML
-273 LKPTQ
+273 PTG
-278 PSDFTALPT
+278 PLPT
-287 SMNASVTMDAPAWA
+287 SMDASVTMDAPAWA

-328 SLTIDTAYTPF
+328 RLTIDT
-339 ESKKNWKD
+339 SKISLPSEKKWKD

-400 HWTKNFQTDVA
+400 HWTKDFQTDVA

-417 VHERSVYNHKLTT
+417 VHERSVYKHTKT
-430 NGVTTEHAGKFR
+430 GTEYAGKFR
-442 KLDAYLLGVQAQYR
+442 KLDAYLIGVQAQYR

>member
-89 PGTQMQLGVVGVGLN
+89 PGTQMQLGVVGIGLN
-104 LDYVGDNGS
+104 LDYASKNG
-113 RENGRKKPEVVPHA
+113 RDENGRKKPEVVPHA

-155 DWDQAG
+155 DWEQSI

-187 GAGVSFQYVE
+187 GAGVSYQYVE

-204 SQHPALGQLG
+204 TNHPQ
-214 PLSPGQ
+214 LSPIGLKQ

-239 PVETVRIGISYRS
+239 PVETVRIGVSYRS
-252 KVEHTVDG
+252 KVEHTVYGHLSTQSKVPTYD
-260 TLKTEKN
+260 N
-267 ILIPKV
+267 I
-273 LKPTQ
+273 
-278 PSDFTALPT
+278 D
-287 SMNASVTMDAPAWA
+287 ASVTMDAPAWA
-301 MLSAAWDVN
+301 MLSAAWEVN
-310 DWLSLYGTFRWA
+310 DWLNLYGTFRWA

-328 SLTIDTAYTPF
+328 SLTIDTPNMSLPS
-339 ESKKNWKD
+339 EKNWKD

-368 VGYETS
+368 IGYETS

-417 VHERSVYNHKLTT
+417 VHERSLYSKKD
-430 NGVTTEHAGKFR
+430 GSEMGKFR

>member
-1 MKSGITRI
+1 M
-9 NPKAALPHSVIQQE
+9 
-23 SILLQ
+23 LQ

-37 AVVAAFASAA
+37 AVFAAFASAA

-89 PGTQMQLGVVGVGLN
+89 PGTQMQLGIVGVGLN
-104 LDYVGDNGS
+104 LDYAGNNGS

-155 DWDQAG
+155 NWDQAG
-161 DGTSAMIKVID
+161 EGTSAMIKVID
-172 FNPNVAYKLSDKVSL
+172 FNPNFAYKLSDKVSL
-187 GAGVSFQYVE
+187 GAGVSFQYVK
-197 AKLGFNW
+197 AKLGFNK
-204 SQHPALGQLG
+204 SNAGLGMT
-214 PLSPGQ
+214 
-220 SHLKVDGHAW
+220 HLDVDGHEW
-230 GWNVGMMWT
+230 GWNVGLMWT
-239 PVETVRIGISYRS
+239 PVDTVRVGLSYRS
-252 KVEHTVDG
+252 KVEHTVKG
-260 TLKTEKN
+260 NMTTGAQIPQLQN
-267 ILIPKV
+267 I
-273 LKPTQ
+273 
-278 PSDFTALPT
+278 
-287 SMNASVTMDAPAWA
+287 NASVTMDAPAWA

-328 SLTIDTAYTPF
+328 NLTVDLDSQILPDQTMP
-339 ESKKNWKD
+339 KKWKD

-400 HWTKNFQTDVA
+400 HWTKDFQTDVA

-417 VHERSVYNHKLTT
+417 VHERSIYKHTT
-430 NGVTTEHAGKFR
+430 TGTDYAGKFR
-442 KLDAYLLGVQAQYR
+442 KLDAYLIGVQAQYR

>member
-1 MKSGITRI
+1 M
-9 NPKAALPHSVIQQE
+9 
-23 SILLQ
+23 LQ

-37 AVVAAFASAA
+37 AVFAAFASAA

-89 PGTQMQLGVVGVGLN
+89 PGTQMQLGIVGVGLN
-104 LDYVGDNGS
+104 LDYAGDNGS

-155 DWDQAG
+155 NWDQAG
-161 DGTSAMIKVID
+161 EGTSAMIKVID
-172 FNPNVAYKLSDKVSL
+172 FNPNFAYKLSDKVSL
-187 GAGVSFQYVE
+187 GAGVSFQYVK
-197 AKLGFNW
+197 AKLGFNK
-204 SQHPALGQLG
+204 SNAGLGMT
-214 PLSPGQ
+214 
-220 SHLKVDGHAW
+220 HLDVDGHEW
-230 GWNVGMMWT
+230 GWNVGLMWT
-239 PVETVRIGISYRS
+239 PVDTVRVGLSYRS
-252 KVEHTVDG
+252 KVEHTVKGNMTTG
-260 TLKTEKN
+260 TQIPQLQN
-267 ILIPKV
+267 I
-273 LKPTQ
+273 
-278 PSDFTALPT
+278 
-287 SMNASVTMDAPAWA
+287 NASVTMDAPAWA

-328 SLTIDTAYTPF
+328 NLTVDLDSQILPDQTMP
-339 ESKKNWKD
+339 KKWKD

-400 HWTKNFQTDVA
+400 HWTKDFQTDVA

-417 VHERSVYNHKLTT
+417 VHERSVYQ
-430 NGVTTEHAGKFR
+430 GGQEIGKFR
-442 KLDAYLLGVQAQYR
+442 KLDAYLIGVQAQYR

>member
-1 MKSGITRI
+1 M
-9 NPKAALPHSVIQQE
+9 
-23 SILLQ
+23 LQ

-37 AVVAAFASAA
+37 AVFAAFASAA

-68 VGVDGSDVS
+68 VGVDGTDVS

-89 PGTQMQLGVVGVGLN
+89 PGTQMQLGIVGVGLN
-104 LDYVGDNGS
+104 LDYAGDNGS
-113 RENGRKKPEVVPHA
+113 RENGRKKPEIVPHA

-155 DWDQAG
+155 NWDQAA

-172 FNPNVAYKLSDKVSL
+172 FNPNFAYKLSDKVSL
-187 GAGVSFQYVE
+187 GAGVSFQYVQ
-197 AKLGFNW
+197 AKLGFNKTTDN
-204 SQHPALGQLG
+204 PKTNMGMT
-214 PLSPGQ
+214 
-220 SHLKVDGHAW
+220 HLDVDGHEW
-230 GWNVGMMWT
+230 GWNVGLMWT
-239 PVETVRIGISYRS
+239 PVDTVRVGLSYRS
-252 KVEHTVDG
+252 KVEHTVNG
-260 TLKTEKN
+260 QMTTNHILYKN
-267 ILIPKV
+267 IN
-273 LKPTQ
+273 
-278 PSDFTALPT
+278 S
-287 SMNASVTMDAPAWA
+287 SVTMDAPAWA

-328 SLTIDTAYTPF
+328 NLTVDF
-339 ESKKNWKD
+339 EGPMYGSQTMPKKWKD

-417 VHERSVYNHKLTT
+417 VHERTVYNHKLNT
-430 NGVTTEHAGKFR
+430 NGTTTAEHAGKFR
-442 KLDAYLLGVQAQYR
+442 KLDAYLIGVQAQYR